1 MFSCLILS
9 SGNVL
14 MRYYF
19 IYFCVKKGKKPRRKY
34 IFGFII
40 LEKQN
45 IHFAS
50 LHALA
55 CFSFFISFVFFCI
68 FSIFYC
74 NWTVWSILDFF
85 SVYLFVI
92 FWNRLKQFYYGCCF
106 LHFGN
111 SNRKVLAFYGWRR
124 EEQQIRAYAC
134 PNHK

>member
-55 CFSFFISFVFFCI
+55 CFSFFISFVFFLY
-68 FSIFYC
+68 FLYFLLQ
-74 NWTVWSILDFF
+74 LDCVVHFGFF
-85 SVYLFVI
+85 FCLFI
-92 FWNRLKQFYYGCCF
+92 CYFLKQAQTI
-106 LHFGN
+106 LLWMLL
-111 SNRKVLAFYGWRR
+111 LAFRKFQSKSFSLLWLKKRGTTN
-124 EEQQIRAYAC
+124 QGLC
-134 PNHK
+134 MSKS